1 VAGYQAPLWLDR
13 LAGVAWRFVAVLLAV
28 TALIGLIVGFGSVIL
43 PLFLGLLF
51 ASALDP
57 INKTLRR
64 RGVQPALASLAAISV
79 LAVLAAL
86 VAWTAI
92 RAVADQWTSITADLD
107 VGVERLVE
115 SAEDA
120 GVDAATA
127 NDVADDVTVAV
138 ETVIDW
144 IVVGVTHVL
153 PIVASIATTVVLGLL
168 VAFFFMKD
176 GASMWRWTVQLASG
190 SGELVDR
197 IGRRIWITISGYI
210 LGQAAIAAIDATL
223 ISLGALILGV
233 PHVGA
238 ILLLTFLGAFVPYIG
253 ALLAGAFAV
262 ILAVSDGGLAR
273 GVAMLAI
280 VIAVQFVE
288 GNVLQPW
295 IQGRAVRLHPLVVA
309 LSVVAGGALAGF
321 LGIFLAVP
329 VTASAFVALDE
340 LRKAGLLGY
349 DIPAE
354 TRDVADDGLS
364 Q

>member
-13 LAGVAWRFVAVLLAV
+13 LAGVAWRFLAVLVAVI
-28 TALIGLIVGFGSVIL
+28 ALIGLIVGFGSVIL

-57 INKTLRR
+57 IYRTLRH
-64 RGVQPALASLAAISV
+64 RGVRPALASLAAIAV
-79 LAVLAAL
+79 LAVLAGL
-86 VAWTAI
+86 VAWTTI
-92 RAVADQWTSITADLD
+92 RAVADQWASITADLD
-107 VGVERLVE
+107 DGVERLVD

-127 NDVADDVTVAV
+127 EDVADDVTVGV
-138 ETVIDW
+138 KTVIDW

-153 PIVASIATTVVLGLL
+153 PVAASIATTVVLGLL

-176 GASMWRWTVQLASG
+176 GAYMWRWTVQLTSG

-197 IGRRIWITISGYI
+197 IGRRIWTTISGYI

-262 ILAVSDGGLAR
+262 LLAVSDGGLTR

-280 VIAVQFVE
+280 VLAVQFVE

-349 DIPAE
+349 DMPAKKL
-354 TRDVADDGLS
+354 DVAEDGLGP
-364 Q
+364 